1 MYGFREVSS
10 GHLPYFSLNMN
21 SGMDIESGTAILS
34 NGQRSVVPSQARES
48 SSPLTKR
55 ELRHP
60 SGRCENHCSGVSPTR
75 AAKRSC
81 GCQCAQLVS
90 ARDSDIVNM
99 GASTTDTAGSESRR
113 NGGRDAKK
121 WKGSSL
127 GPRLSRQSIVLD
139 CTWVVIGL
147 SILRGW
153 REIGSARPTISG
165 ACDLLL
171 CPIKPA

>member
-1 MYGFREVSS
+1 VYGFREVSS

-21 SGMDIESGTAILS
+21 SGMDIESGTATLS

-75 AAKRSC
+75 AANRSC

-90 ARDSDIVNM
+90 ARDRDIVNM

-113 NGGRDAKK
+113 NGGRDAKS
-121 WKGSSL
+121 GRDRASDL
-127 GPRLSRQSIVLD
+127 GYPDKVSYWIVLGRHRTID
-139 CTWVVIGL
+139 SAGL
-147 SILRGW
+147 AGDRIRPAHYLRGV
-153 REIGSARPTISG
+153 
-165 ACDLLL
+165 
-171 CPIKPA
+171 